1 MKLTRGMSLTNKI
14 VILNVIC
21 FIVFEAAL
29 IMNPNLLDYFALKPA
44 NIFQGMMVWTLFTTM
59 FLHANIGHL
68 FVNMVSLFFVGNFVE
83 RLIGKKRLV
92 IFYLLSGLVAS
103 IFFVLLSLIF
113 KSEYNIYAVGAS
125 GAIFALASLL
135 MVLTPR
141 LKVLVFFIIPM
152 PLWAAMLVLLFGLWA
167 VSSGLGLP
175 IGNTAHLGGFVAGI
189 VYGLY
194 LRFKYPRK
202 VELLNMFLKRSGAFR

>member
-1 MKLTRGMSLTNKI
+1 MRQPRGWSLTNKI
-14 VILNVIC
+14 IILNVIS
-21 FIVFEAAL
+21 FIVFEVAL
-29 IMNPNLLDYFALKPA
+29 IINPNYLDYLALKPA
-44 NIFQGMMVWTLFTTM
+44 NIFGGMMIWTLFTTM
-59 FLHANIGHL
+59 FMHANFGHL
-68 FVNMVSLFFVGNFVE
+68 FVNMISLFFVGNFVE
-83 RLIGKKRLV
+83 QLIGKRRML
-92 IFYLLSGLVAS
+92 IFYLVSGLVAS

-135 MVLTPR
+135 MVLVPR

-152 PLWAAMLVLLFGLWA
+152 PLWLAMLVLLFGLWG
-167 VSSGLGLP
+167 VSYGLNLP

-189 VYGLY
+189 VYGAY

-202 VELLNMFLKRSGAFR
+202 VEMLNMFLKRSGAFR